1 MLIVLLP
8 AAALA
13 ASAQPGRHALFASLP
28 SQEYEVRAPS
38 WLLAATG
45 KCTHQQYTEHAD
57 GDAKYIARVAFTFMP
72 STTMQFTDAPDRE
85 AFEIASTGDQVK
97 ELASA
102 DWNYKNVALLEPDGG
117 GTDWAISTFAIE
129 EHGLSEGGG
138 EVHYSGNVTSRS
150 SNFPGVRTDTFPCQL
165 FVDTAESIGGYG
177 DKCFG
182 VTTAELMAALQVSPY
197 FPTLSRACNPAKDI
211 SCICEKG
218 LYCHMDRPPYGD
230 FSTCC
235 KCVKRWWKEVCDPS
249 PCEEEDPS
257 VGVIVCKGVYGGDSE
272 EVMGACRIQV

>member
-28 SQEYEVRAPS
+28 SQEYEARAPS

-57 GDAKYIARVAFTFMP
+57 GDDAKYIARVAFTFMP

-102 DWNYKNVALLEPDGG
+102 DWNYKNVALLEPDEG
-117 GTDWAISTFAIE
+117 GTDWAISTFVIQ
-129 EHGLSEGGG
+129 EHGLSEGGN
-138 EVHYSGNVTSRS
+138 EVHYTGDVTSRS

-165 FVDTAESIGGYG
+165 FVDTAERLGGYG

-182 VTTAELMAALQVSPY
+182 VSTKDVLDA
-197 FPTLSRACNPAKDI
+197 FPEVPTPSRVCDLKNDI
-211 SCICEKG
+211 SCMCEKG
-218 LYCHMDRPPYGD
+218 HHCVMWREHD

-235 KCVKRWWKEVCDPS
+235 KCAPRGESVCDPP
-249 PCEEEDPS
+249 PCPPKDPTD
-257 VGVIVCKGVYGGDSE
+257 GVIVCKGLYDGGDTES
-272 EVMGACRIQV
+272 VYGACRVQV